1 MPEFVFRM
9 AKIKQSFFEEYLFEF
24 DMLLHGEKENI
35 KLHLDP
41 TIKGFRL
48 FCEHTIKHKFFGI
61 MFYNVEDKK
70 LQVIYLELQDDED
83 LDFLERNLD
92 ISKENIYNYFSK
104 KFKNLNRFSN
114 FIKQKSPEKSNY
126 FIQNNKVVFIDIF
139 RVRNKDKFN

>member
-1 MPEFVFRM
+1 
-9 AKIKQSFFEEYLFEF
+9 
-24 DMLLHGEKENI
+24 
-35 KLHLDP
+35 
-41 TIKGFRL
+41 
-48 FCEHTIKHKFFGI
+48 